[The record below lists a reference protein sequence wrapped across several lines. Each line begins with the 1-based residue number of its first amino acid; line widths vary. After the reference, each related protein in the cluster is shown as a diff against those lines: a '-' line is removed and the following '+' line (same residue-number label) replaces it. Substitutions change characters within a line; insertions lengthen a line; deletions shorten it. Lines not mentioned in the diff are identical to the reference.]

1 MALGGITASVVDGKL
16 EYDYTDKDAESK
28 AKGSD
33 LGYDQFLQLLCAEMQ
48 YQDPL
53 EPTSNTDYVA
63 QLATFSQLEASL
75 AQTET
80 LQSDMANNLVGKEVI
95 MKVEDQNGNKT
106 YVEGTVDYVMY
117 QDGEIYL
124 SINDGLYP
132 LADLDTVADSKYY
145 DAVALAKT
153 FKSMVS
159 TFPDV
164 DNITAAYKGAVDEV
178 RELYDG
184 MTDYERR
191 FVDED
196 TLNAFEAIEL
206 RVNELY
212 NAQEAEKGE
221 TEGTEET
228 GSEETGKIEE
238 TEGTEGTEGTE
249 ETEGTDQEDT
259 TDQTEDIE

>member
-1 MALGGITASVVDGKL
+1 MALGGIMAPVKDGKL
-16 EYDYTDKDAESK
+16 EYDYTDKKAEEAK

-80 LQSDMANNLVGKEVI
+80 LQGDMANNLVGKEVI
-95 MKVEDQNGNKT
+95 MKVEDDKGKKT
-106 YVEGTVDYVMY
+106 FVEGTVDYVMY

-132 LADLDTVADSKYY
+132 LTDLDTVADSKYY

-153 FKSMVS
+153 FTSMVGA
-159 TFPDV
+159 FPDK
-164 DNITAAYKGAVDEV
+164 DNVTAAYKGAVDEV

-184 MTDYERR
+184 MTDYEKH
-191 FVDED
+191 FIDEE
-196 TLNAFEAIEL
+196 TLNAFVTIET

-212 NAQEAEKGE
+212 NAEQAQKGE
-221 TEGTEET
+221 TDKTEGTGNTEGTDKTEET
-228 GSEETGKIEE
+228 GS
-238 TEGTEGTEGTE
+238 TEGTGSE
-249 ETEGTDQEDT
+249 EGTDNTEES
-259 TDQTEDIE
+259 DQTEKEE

>member
-1 MALGGITASVVDGKL
+1 MALGGITAPVKDGKL
-16 EYDYTDKDAESK
+16 EYDYTDKKSESK
-28 AKGSD
+28 ATGSE

-124 SINDGLYP
+124 SINNGLYP

-153 FKSMVS
+153 FSSMVS
-159 TFPDV
+159 VFPDKE
-164 DNITAAYKGAVDEV
+164 NITAAYKGAVDEV

-184 MTDYERR
+184 MTDYEKK

-196 TLNAFEAIEL
+196 VLAAFEAIEL

-212 NAQEAEKGE
+212 NAQEAAKDE
-221 TEGTEET
+221 TEGTEEA
-228 GSEETGKIEE
+228 GSEESGKIEE
-238 TEGTEGTEGTE
+238 TEGTEGTGS
-249 ETEGTDQEDT
+249 EDT
-259 TDQTEDIE
+259 TDQTEDVE

>member
-1 MALGGITASVVDGKL
+1 MALGGITAPVKDGKL
-16 EYDYTDKDAESK
+16 EYDYTDKKSESK
-28 AKGSD
+28 ATGSE

-124 SINDGLYP
+124 SINNGLYP

-153 FKSMVS
+153 FSSMVS
-159 TFPDV
+159 VFPDKE
-164 DNITAAYKGAVDEV
+164 NITAAYKGAVDEV

-184 MTDYERR
+184 MTDYEKK

-196 TLNAFEAIEL
+196 VLAAFEAIEI

-212 NAQEAEKGE
+212 NAEQAAKDE
-221 TEGTEET
+221 
-228 GSEETGKIEE
+228 
-238 TEGTEGTEGTE
+238 E
-249 ETEGTDQEDT
+249 ETEGTDETDNSDQEE
-259 TDQTEDIE
+259 TDKTEETEKTE

>member
-1 MALGGITASVVDGKL
+1 MALGGITANVKDGVL
-16 EYDYTDKDAESK
+16 DYDYTDKKNESK
-28 AKGSD
+28 ANGSN

-80 LQSDMANNLVGKEVI
+80 MQSDMANNLVGKEVI
-95 MKVEDQNGNKT
+95 MRVEDQNGKKSFID
-106 YVEGTVDYVMY
+106 GPVDYVMY
-117 QDGEIYL
+117 KDGEIYL

-159 TFPDV
+159 AFPDK

-184 MTDYERR
+184 MTDYEKR
-191 FVDED
+191 FVDQEV
-196 TLNAFEAIEL
+196 LEYFEGIEV

-212 NAQEAEKGE
+212 NAQEAAKKELEEKE
-221 TEGTEET
+221 AAEAEKTEESDNDT
-228 GSEETGKIEE
+228 VESVDEE
-238 TEGTEGTEGTE
+238 
-249 ETEGTDQEDT
+249 
-259 TDQTEDIE
+259 

>member
-1 MALGGITASVVDGKL
+1 MALGGITAPVKDGKL
-16 EYDYTDKDAESK
+16 EYDYTDKKSESK
-28 AKGSD
+28 ATGSE

-124 SINDGLYP
+124 SINNGLYP

-145 DAVALAKT
+145 DAVALSKT
-153 FKSMVS
+153 FSSMVS
-159 TFPDV
+159 VFPDKE
-164 DNITAAYKGAVDEV
+164 NITAAYKGAVDEV

-184 MTDYERR
+184 MTDYEKK
-191 FVDED
+191 FVDKD
-196 TLNAFEAIEL
+196 VLAAFEAIEI

-212 NAQEAEKGE
+212 NAEQAAKDE
-221 TEGTEET
+221 
-228 GSEETGKIEE
+228 
-238 TEGTEGTEGTE
+238 E
-249 ETEGTDQEDT
+249 ETEGTDETDNSDQEEMDK
-259 TDQTEDIE
+259 TEETEKIE